1 MTDRAETPS
10 TAFVLTMRYQSTTVP
25 LEEIIKHYMPHVGID
40 QAKRRAAEQ
49 TLPFQAFKAD
59 KNSHKSPYLVRVADV
74 AAWLDSQ
81 AAAAE
86 DWRKV
91 NHCK

>member
-1 MTDRAETPS
+1 MTDRAEALS
-10 TAFVLTMRYQSTTVP
+10 TAFILTMRYQSTTVP
-25 LEEIIKHYMPHVGID
+25 LEEIIKHYMPHVGLD

-49 TLPFQAFKAD
+49 TLPFPAFKAD

-74 AAWLDSQ
+74 AAWLDNQ
-81 AAAAE
+81 AAEAAE

-91 NHCK
+91 NH

>member
-25 LEEIIKHYMPHVGID
+25 LEEIIKHYMPHVGLD

-49 TLPFQAFKAD
+49 TLPFPAFKAD
-59 KNSHKSPYLVRVADV
+59 RGNKKSPYLVRVADV
-74 AAWLDSQ
+74 AAWLDNQ
-81 AAAAE
+81 AAEAAE

-91 NHCK
+91 NH